1 MIFTTFGNAVII
13 QQEQLQNAQNTYQV
27 KDKDHVNILSDFFS
41 KFLLKKL
48 EKFGVEKPIFSDGGG
63 NPPPPGTQRVKSD
76 LCVTRDPCVTM
87 LFITDNVLFLV
98 FSSLKLRH
106 ALGIPKFVQ

>member
-13 QQEQLQNAQNTYQV
+13 QQVQLQNAQMAYQV
-27 KDKDHVNILSDFFS
+27 KEKDHVNIPSDFFS

-63 NPPPPGTQRVKSD
+63 NPPP
-76 LCVTRDPCVTM
+76 L
-87 LFITDNVLFLV
+87 VLKGLRLASPSRFY
-98 FSSLKLRH
+98 FWSSR
-106 ALGIPKFVQ
+106 

>member
-27 KDKDHVNILSDFFS
+27 KDKDHVNILSDFFP

-48 EKFGVEKPIFSDGGG
+48 EKIGVEKPIFSDGGG
-63 NPPPPGTQRVKSD
+63 NPPPPGTQRVKENGIENEI
-76 LCVTRDPCVTM
+76 CG
-87 LFITDNVLFLV
+87 VL
-98 FSSLKLRH
+98 SSH
-106 ALGIPKFVQ
+106 PI

>member
-1 MIFTTFGNAVII
+1 M
-13 QQEQLQNAQNTYQV
+13 QLQNAQKTYQM

-63 NPPPPGTQRVKSD
+63 NPPPLVLKGLKHFD
-76 LCVTRDPCVTM
+76 ECVLHSIHLSKM
-87 LFITDNVLFLV
+87 LD
-98 FSSLKLRH
+98 
-106 ALGIPKFVQ
+106 